1 MHWIRYLVRTGPP
14 PQRSSLLPT
23 PAVLARQV
31 DARYSLLACAD
42 AVLAATWSCLL
53 SADAAPFC
61 CPCAPL
67 AASPPLS
74 PLSPLPSP
82 LPPPP
87 LPLGSPRSPL
97 APLAPLARPS
107 LPSLPSLP
115 SPRLQAALSKTLDN
129 STDGMLPSSR
139 RRRPRRIVPSF
150 LRPCGRLL
158 SAGHKTASSGSPSL
172 AGPGKAKDTTL
183 AATPSSTDAERQA
196 PKAPDAPALAGVPCT
211 AVTSSK
217 GGVPGRTFD

>member
-1 MHWIRYLVRTGPP
+1 MVVPALRR
-14 PQRSSLLPT
+14 RSSFLLPMCTARRVT
-23 PAVLARQV
+23 P
-31 DARYSLLACAD
+31 
-42 AVLAATWSCLL
+42 
-53 SADAAPFC
+53 
-61 CPCAPL
+61 
-67 AASPPLS
+67 

-82 LPPPP
+82 LSPPP
-87 LPLGSPRSPL
+87 SPPSPSD
-97 APLAPLARPS
+97 PLAR
-107 LPSLPSLP
+107 PSLPSLP

-196 PKAPDAPALAGVPCT
+196 PKAPDAPALAGVPCI